1 MAIID
6 VIKYEGGNNVLVW
19 KHPKEDFNTSAQ
31 LIVHE
36 SQEAVVFKD
45 GQVLPTYT
53 AGKYTIE
60 TENIPVIRRL
70 VGLVT
75 DGISPNHYEV
85 YFINKA
91 YVMDVYWGTA
101 PAWTIQDPSLQ
112 VPFEMQAH
120 GQFAIRVVDSK
131 QLLLKL
137 VGTTSSFTSKA
148 LQDYFYGIMISRI
161 KDYISNLIIEEGLS
175 HTEINS
181 RLIDIS
187 EKVMPKLAT
196 HFTKYGLALEEFVVE
211 NISILKD
218 EVYDS
223 VRDAMKIR
231 AANTITGVT
240 EQEKMGYDVAKA
252 QAQNPGT
259 GGQYGQIATGIAAGV
274 AMAPTMGNIARNVM
288 QPVHS
293 SGQDN
298 IRHRDQ
304 FSMGVVRKGGLE
316 EKEQGIKC
324 VKCGTVLD
332 ADSRFCSRCGTP
344 TAAQKVQDITCP
356 VCGAILAKDSKF
368 CNLCGTEL

>member
-36 SQEAVVFKD
+36 SQEAVIFKD
-45 GQVLPTYT
+45 GQALDPYT

-91 YVMDVYWGTA
+91 YVMDVYWGTTS
-101 PAWTIQDPSLQ
+101 AWTIQDPSLQ
-112 VPFEMQAH
+112 IPFDMQAH
-120 GQFAIRVVDSK
+120 GQFAVRVVDSK

-137 VGTTSSFTSKA
+137 VGTTSSFTPRA

-161 KDYISNLIIEEGLS
+161 KDYISNIIISERLS

-181 RLIDIS
+181 RLIEIS
-187 EKVMPKLAT
+187 EKVVPELASY
-196 HFTKYGLALEEFVVE
+196 FTKYGLALEEFTVE

-223 VRDAMKIR
+223 VRDAMKKR
-231 AANTITGVT
+231 AENIITGVT

-252 QAQNPGT
+252 QAQNSGM

-274 AMAPTMGNIARNVM
+274 AMAPTMGTIARNVM
-288 QPVHS
+288 QPVNL
-293 SGQDN
+293 SGQGDFQ
-298 IRHRDQ
+298 HRDQ
-304 FSMGVVRKGGLE
+304 FSMGVVNKRDSE
-316 EKEQGIKC
+316 ENGQKIKC
-324 VKCGTVLD
+324 ANCGEMLEP
-332 ADSRFCSRCGTP
+332 DSRFCNKCGIP
-344 TAAQKVQDITCP
+344 VELESVSYISCP
-356 VCGAILAKDSKF
+356 VCGTTLTKDSKF
-368 CNLCGTEL
+368 CSSCGSEL